1 MGQPWWIIVTCVNTL
16 DFCNATDHYIVPR
29 CGAGRCE
36 VKTLN
41 GCRDFRTYDMR
52 KHLRHPSGMG
62 MPSMQKTLPSRL
74 QEQERV

>member
-52 KHLRHPSGMG
+52 KHLRRPSGMG
-62 MPSMQKTLPSRL
+62 TSIYDMSKQKC
-74 QEQERV
+74 VNIYDIH